1 MKKLLLCGGIIDCFS
16 VLLCIYVSYSDVT
29 LNYLPLMQEAE
40 RLQQEIGSIHQVS
53 KSIYEFEDVN
63 GYIRL
68 VITTENDDVY
78 LVKVNTQ
85 NLDEYEILEKR
96 S

>member
-1 MKKLLLCGGIIDCFS
+1 MKKLIGFVFLVDFFS
-16 VLLCIYVSYSDVT
+16 ILLCIYVSYSDVT
-29 LNYLPLMQEAE
+29 LNYLPLMQGAE